1 MMNSSLSSVLAAA
14 VLSMSVVFAG
24 CSSTPTKEQ
33 DAAPVVDAQQSKPA
47 DSGLKQPAQQKP
59 PIDVAAQPVKPAQVE
74 ASPITDLSAALKD
87 PNNIL
92 SKRIIYFDYDSN
104 LVKEEYRPL
113 VAAHAKY
120 VATNGKARIIIQGNT
135 DERGGSEYNLA
146 LGQRRADAVK
156 QMMAVLGADAG
167 RVESV
172 SFGKEKPRAQGMTEE
187 AYAQNR
193 RAEIVYQGE

>member
-1 MMNSSLSSVLAAA
+1 MRKTLTGILSGLAIAVLLAA
-14 VLSMSVVFAG
+14 

-33 DAAPVVDAQQSKPA
+33 DAAPVVDGQASTQPPA
-47 DSGLKQPAQQKP
+47 ATPKQPIAVTP
-59 PIDVAAQPVKPAQVE
+59 RPITPAQID
-74 ASPITDLSAALKD
+74 PPTQLTGPAALKD

-104 LVKEEYRPL
+104 LVKEEFRPL

-120 VATNGKARIIIQGNT
+120 ISQDPRAKMIIQGNT
-135 DERGGSEYNLA
+135 DERGGREYNLA

-156 QMMAVLGADAG
+156 QMMSVLGAEGA
-167 RVESV
+167 RVETV
-172 SFGKEKPRAQGMTEE
+172 SFGMEKPRVDARTEA
-187 AYAQNR
+187 AYAENR

>member
-1 MMNSSLSSVLAAA
+1 MPRFLSGFLIALIALTAVMMAA
-14 VLSMSVVFAG
+14 

-33 DAAPVVDAQQSKPA
+33 DAAPVVDGVQRPLPQTKPA
-47 DSGLKQPAQQKP
+47 PVQ
-59 PIDVAAQPVKPAQVE
+59 VVETPVKPAVIETPTQL
-74 ASPITDLSAALKD
+74 AGPAALKD
-87 PNNIL
+87 PKSIL

-120 VATNGKARIIIQGNT
+120 LAGDPKAKMIIQGNT
-135 DERGGSEYNLA
+135 DERGGREYNLA

-156 QMMAVLGADAG
+156 QMMSVLGAEGA
-167 RVESV
+167 RVETV
-172 SFGKEKPRAQGMTEE
+172 SFGMEKPRAEGRTEE

-193 RAEIVYQGE
+193 RAEIVYQTD

>member
-1 MMNSSLSSVLAAA
+1 MKKTLTGILAGLAIA
-14 VLSMSVVFAG
+14 LTLTA

-33 DAAPVVDAQQSKPA
+33 DAAPVVDGRAVTQ
-47 DSGLKQPAQQKP
+47 QPAGKA
-59 PIDVAAQPVKPAQVE
+59 PIAVTSQPIKPAQIDSGTE
-74 ASPITDLSAALKD
+74 LAGRAALKD

-104 LVKEEYRPL
+104 LVKEEFRPL

-120 VATNGKARIIIQGNT
+120 LAGDRAAKMIIQGNT

-146 LGQRRADAVK
+146 LGQRRAEAVK
-156 QMMAVLGADAG
+156 QMMTVLGAEG
-167 RVESV
+167 SRVEAV
-172 SFGKEKPRAQGMTEE
+172 SFGKEKPRVEGSNEA

>member
-1 MMNSSLSSVLAAA
+1 M
-14 VLSMSVVFAG
+14 
-24 CSSTPTKEQ
+24 
-33 DAAPVVDAQQSKPA
+33 
-47 DSGLKQPAQQKP
+47 
-59 PIDVAAQPVKPAQVE
+59 
-74 ASPITDLSAALKD
+74 SAALKD

-120 VATNGKARIIIQGNT
+120 VASNGKARIIIQGNT
-135 DERGGSEYNLA
+135 DERGGREYNLA

-156 QMMAVLGADAG
+156 QMMTVLGAEAG

-172 SFGKEKPRAQGMTEE
+172 SFGKEKPRAQGTTEE